1 MWSRKIAKGVSD
13 IMITMHKV
21 SSSNV
26 HSVGYDEINKN
37 LYVKFLNNSTYIYYN
52 VPERH
57 YNGLLSA
64 SSVGRYLD
72 TYIKKGNYRYKK
84 L

>member
-37 LYVKFLNNSTYIYYN
+37 LYVKFLNNSTYIF
-52 VPERH
+52 VPK
-57 YNGLLSA
+57 NA
-64 SSVGRYLD
+64 M
-72 TYIKKGNYRYKK
+72 K
-84 L
+84 LRFDKSFTRFFSKNRRCGQSPRF